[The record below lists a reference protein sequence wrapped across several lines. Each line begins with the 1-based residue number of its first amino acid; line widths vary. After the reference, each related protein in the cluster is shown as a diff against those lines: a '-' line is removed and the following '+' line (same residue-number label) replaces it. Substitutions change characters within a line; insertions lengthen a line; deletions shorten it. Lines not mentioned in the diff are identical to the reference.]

1 MRTSFVQNILESQ
14 ERERERERWVAHMK
28 KEALHTAARE
38 ADLPAISHITW
49 QAENPDIR
57 LGRTR
62 QTSA

>member
-14 ERERERERWVAHMK
+14 EREREREERWVPHMK

-38 ADLPAISHITW
+38 ADLPAISHKTW
-49 QAENPDIR
+49 QAENPDVL

-62 QTSA
+62 